1 MRTLEVHFWIGKLTS
16 TLLFLKGNWRQQQSA
31 WWVIYH
37 MRKLARTGA
46 IANWMQYLKI
56 LVKMGMKMWDIWIT
70 LDLFYVDTDYIS
82 KNFTGWPTNAQTLMS
97 PLHLMVFSGC
107 SRVKAICKLEEM
119 TLPKIEMSCPFVI
132 SICFHHMWVS
142 EARWKIIF
150 ES

>member
-97 PLHLMVFSGC
+97 PLHLMVFQGAAEQRLSVSLRRWCYQKYVLSTC
-107 SRVKAICKLEEM
+107 S
-119 TLPKIEMSCPFVI
+119 I
-132 SICFHHMWVS
+132 SICFHHMWAS

-150 ES
+150 GA